1 VLLVILE
8 MNKKNIRKILGGFKS
23 YVPGGVSIHG
33 TGGTDSARYCY
44 TIWLRHLSILYKNGF
59 TKIPDTIAELGP
71 GDSIGTGLAGL
82 LSGSKKFYALDV
94 VEHTDIKKNISVFDE
109 LVTLFANHSALPDDN
124 EFPRVLPRLTSY
136 NFPSEIFTDNNL
148 ENFLDKSRI
157 QSLRNELV
165 DIKKQKNSI
174 RYMCPWNDPKI
185 IESDSV
191 DVVFSQAVLEHVEDI
206 KHTYNAMYRWVKKGG
221 CISNEIDFES
231 HGLSDEWNG
240 HWSFSDLTWKLMKG
254 KRPYLINR
262 EPLSKHLEAAQDAGF
277 EIVSVIPVKT
287 FPSDVYTGAIE
298 RDKLAQ
304 KFRNISEE
312 DFTTTSA
319 YILARK

>member
-1 VLLVILE
+1 MLLVIFE
-8 MNKKNIRKILGGFKS
+8 MNKKNIRKILGGLKS
-23 YVPGGVSIHG
+23 YVPGGVSIRG

-44 TIWLRHLSILYKNGF
+44 TVWLRHLSILYKNGF

-109 LVTLFANHSALPDDN
+109 LITLFTNHSTLPDDN
-124 EFPRVLPRLTSY
+124 EFPRVLPRLSSY
-136 NFPSEIFTDNNL
+136 NFPSEIFTNNNL

-157 QSLRNELV
+157 QSLRDELV

-174 RYMCPWNDPKI
+174 RYMCPWNDPQI
-185 IESDSV
+185 IESNSV

-221 CISNEIDFES
+221 YISNQIDFES

-240 HWSFSDLTWKLMKG
+240 HWSFSDLTWKLIKG
-254 KRPYLINR
+254 NRPYLINR

-277 EIVSVIPVKT
+277 KIVSVIPVKT
-287 FPSDVYTGAIE
+287 FPTDVYTGTIE
-298 RDKLAQ
+298 RGKLAQ
-304 KFRNISEE
+304 KFKNMSEE
-312 DFTTTSA
+312 DFTTASA
-319 YILARK
+319 HILAKK